1 MKIIFSSLALLLM
14 AFSCKKE
21 DVKPESTNTKALEE
35 KKELLCSKSW
45 RYASKVLTIDSVGVI
60 DNLMD
65 CEKDDIFMFFNNGQ
79 KISNRGTTFCINQP
93 NTITDTSRWEFGPLG
108 TTLLEFTSN
117 SDIEGT
123 YIYQLETLTTDRLVV
138 SVEYVSDGLKNKIKA
153 EFTH

>member
-35 KKELLCSKSW
+35 KKELLCSRSW

-65 CEKDDIFMFFNNGQ
+65 CEKDDTFMFFNNGQ
-79 KISNRGTTFCINQP
+79 KISNRAYTRFSFLC
-93 NTITDTSRWEFGPLG
+93 R
-108 TTLLEFTSN
+108 
-117 SDIEGT
+117 
-123 YIYQLETLTTDRLVV
+123 
-138 SVEYVSDGLKNKIKA
+138 
-153 EFTH
+153 